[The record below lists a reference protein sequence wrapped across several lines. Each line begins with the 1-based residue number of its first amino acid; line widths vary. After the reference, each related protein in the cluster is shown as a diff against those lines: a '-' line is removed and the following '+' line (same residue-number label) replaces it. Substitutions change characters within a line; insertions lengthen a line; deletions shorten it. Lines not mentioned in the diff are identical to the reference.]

1 MSIRT
6 LALAAV
12 CFLSLSAVAEAG
24 CVIHY
29 NRTACPGKE
38 TESYS
43 KCNGTK
49 ECDKEDSGGAASLK
63 ACEQATAAA
72 CANSRLTITKSKVI
86 TGKFNGKALRGG
98 SNFCASNRADFNKCS
113 G

>member
-1 MSIRT
+1 MNIRT
-6 LALAAV
+6 LALAAA
-12 CFLSLSAVAEAG
+12 CFLSLTAIAEAG

-38 TESYS
+38 AESYS

-49 ECDKEDSGGAASLK
+49 ECDKEDTSATSVA

-72 CANSRLTITKSKVI
+72 CANTRLTITKSKVI

-98 SNFCASNRADFNKCS
+98 SNFCASNRPDFNQCAK
-113 G
+113 